1 MSEISGTGKLDS
13 RPFPLTLS
21 FTAAP
26 KNDGPSKARRVNGRT
41 VQRSTV
47 WSWKKMGGSEN
58 GKENEAKMRVMVLR
72 YPKKQILHPW
82 SLTWDLKIKALE
94 KEMNRRNGWKL
105 KITLPG
111 PKKDIHLP
119 KTIRSCRFHVF
130 FFRANQLLSLSLEFQ
145 DEQTRDRTASP
156 DLDQW
161 KSPVMLLGCF
171 FRPIVSGI
179 NYHPKK

>member
-58 GKENEAKMRVMVLR
+58 GKENEANMRVMVLR

-82 SLTWDLKIKALE
+82 SLTWDLKINGLGKGDEPNLE
-94 KEMNRRNGWKL
+94 
-105 KITLPG
+105 TLILG
-111 PKKDIHLP
+111 
-119 KTIRSCRFHVF
+119 FHVH
-130 FFRANQLLSLSLEFQ
+130 QLGVYCVYQIRGWNLTLLFQVEFSQEFSPRLISLADWLVQLEFFPF
-145 DEQTRDRTASP
+145 A
-156 DLDQW
+156 
-161 KSPVMLLGCF
+161 M
-171 FRPIVSGI
+171 I
-179 NYHPKK
+179 NLVTN